1 MRTLLICHEEEHLN
15 RVAMPRWLA
24 SFSDL
29 AGILVLR
36 ETPKQKRR
44 RIKREIK
51 RLGVFRFLDVAAF
64 RFYYGAFLRQK
75 DFEWEQQYLGQLC
88 SRYPEIPAATPI
100 LVCSSPNTKEAADF
114 IRRAAPDIMIARCKA
129 LLKEEVFTTPTRGT
143 FVMHPG
149 ICPEYRNAHGCFWA
163 LANDDLER
171 VGMTL
176 LSIDRGIDTGAVYG
190 YYTCHYDEVNESHIV
205 IQLRTVFDN
214 LDALAQ
220 KLKEIH
226 NGSAAKIDVSGR
238 KSAVWGQPWL
248 TKFLKWKRAAR
259 QRRSA

>member
-1 MRTLLICHEEEHLN
+1 MRTLLICHEEEALN
-15 RVAMPRWLA
+15 RIAMPRWLA
-24 SFSDL
+24 SFSEL

-36 ETPKQKRR
+36 ETAKQKRR

-51 RLGVFRFLDVAAF
+51 RLGPVRFLDVAAF
-64 RFYYGAFLRQK
+64 RLYYAGFLSGKDRQ
-75 DFEWEQQYLGQLC
+75 WEQQYLGELC
-88 SRYPEIPAATPI
+88 QRYPEIPPNTAI
-100 LVCSSPNTKEAADF
+100 LETASPNTAEAAAF
-114 IRRAAPDIMIARCKA
+114 IRKAAPDIMIARCKA
-129 LLKEEVFTTPTRGT
+129 LLKEEIFTVPTRGT

-163 LANDDLER
+163 LANSDMER

-176 LSIDRGIDTGAVYG
+176 LSIDRGIDTGAVFG
-190 YYTCHYDEVNESHIV
+190 YYTCRYDEVNDSHIV

-220 KLKEIH
+220 KIEEIH
-226 NGSAAKIDVSGR
+226 KGTAVTIDVSGR

-248 TKFLKWKRAAR
+248 TSYLKWKRAAR
-259 QRRSA
+259 RRQGV